1 MNSPATLIA
10 ESSGTLRDLYGKL
23 SRPEPDA
30 SSRRDAG
37 AFLAGQLRTVNDA
50 DIDLPDSPE
59 QLERW
64 SLRGNDRV
72 GQDYQAYLQARKAG
86 APRQYFSCKAQALYF
101 IGAVAPTKQVDG
113 AWLFGLLHHWKDRR
127 FAALIHTYLE
137 ELGDGQPDKN
147 HVLLFDKLLRE
158 HECAQH
164 DALPDHYYLQGTLQ
178 LAMGQQ
184 AEHFL
189 PEIIGYNLGYEQP
202 PLHLLITAHELNELG
217 IDPYYFTLHI
227 TIDNADSGHASQ
239 ARRAVLDNLP
249 VIGDRER
256 FYRRVRRG
264 YALNSLGA
272 GPQQICADF
281 DLDQQ
286 VLRILQRK
294 SRAGRHAHGDHCRVA
309 GVPVSEWLVDEKRI
323 ADFLG
328 ALQKHGWLKPGEPAG
343 NSRFWRLIEGER
355 AEMFGVFNRY
365 ERQVIYDWLTRG
377 SRTATEDDK
386 AVSFRTRQRLWRRR
400 SATAGKPAPASTT
413 SISVDD
419 GRVGRPA
426 DDIDQE
432 GHLLKQSLAGLDE
445 HGTLDAL
452 VPLLSPALHHS
463 PAGLLA
469 TRLFRRHFSTHG

>member
-1 MNSPATLIA
+1 MNSPATLLA
-10 ESSGTLRDLYGKL
+10 ESSGTLRDLYEKL
-23 SRPEPDA
+23 SRQEPDA

-37 AFLAGQLRTVNDA
+37 ALLARHLRTVDDA
-50 DIDLPDSPE
+50 DVDLPGSPE
-59 QLERW
+59 QLEHW

-86 APRQYFSCKAQALYF
+86 APRRYFSCKAQALYF
-101 IGAVAPTKQVDG
+101 IGAVAPTKRVDG
-113 AWLFGLLHHWKDRR
+113 AWLFGLLRHWKDRR
-127 FAALIHTYLE
+127 FGALIHTYLE
-137 ELGDGQPDKN
+137 ELGDGQPNKN

-158 HECAQH
+158 HECAQY
-164 DALPDHYYLQGTLQ
+164 ALPDHYYLQGTLQ
-178 LAMGQQ
+178 LAMAQQ

-239 ARRAVLDNLP
+239 ARRAVLDNMP
-249 VIGDRER
+249 VMGDRDR

-272 GPQQICADF
+272 GPEQICTDF

-309 GVPVSEWLVDEKRI
+309 GVPVSEWLMDEKRI
-323 ADFLG
+323 AEFLG
-328 ALQKHGWLKPGEPAG
+328 VLQKHGWLNPGEPAG
-343 NSRFWRLIEGER
+343 NSRFWNLIEGER

-377 SRTATEDDK
+377 SETAAEDDK
-386 AVSFRTRQRLWRRR
+386 AVSFRTRQRLWRRP
-400 SATAGKPAPASTT
+400 AAVGKPAPASTT

-419 GRVGRPA
+419 GRDGRHT

-432 GHLLKQSLAGLDE
+432 DDLLKQHLAGLDE

-469 TRLFRRHFSTHG
+469 TRLFRRHFSIHG